1 MSNSNKAPD
10 TFEQYLMM
18 MFAGL
23 GVGIVFL
30 FIIVSIAIL
39 IAKYYA

>member
-10 TFEQYLMM
+10 TLEAYILM
-18 MFAGL
+18 MFAGF
-23 GVGIVFL
+23 GVGVIFL